1 VKEKKVQPKEL
12 GFDVQEKIAEI
23 ISTLTEIHLDLDFQA
38 FNLRT
43 ALDMHR
49 EKIKRIQKD
58 LWTIKKI
65 IEEEGKEK

>member
-1 VKEKKVQPKEL
+1 MKEKKVQTKMPE
-12 GFDVQEKIAEI
+12 FDVQEKIAEI

-49 EKIKRIQKD
+49 EKIKKIQKD
-58 LWTIKKI
+58 LWTIRKI

>member
-1 VKEKKVQPKEL
+1 VKEKKVQTKMPE
-12 GFDVQEKIAEI
+12 FDVQEKIAEI

-49 EKIKRIQKD
+49 EKIKKIQKD
-58 LWTIKKI
+58 LWTIRKI